1 MINELIGIIGLLIT
15 VLILVIRATVE
26 ITKMKTQLFPNSSTS
41 LNDKVTRLQIEVTK
55 IRSTMDSINK
65 QLGTPKRKR

>member
-26 ITKMKTQLFPNSSTS
+26 ITKMKHNCFLM
-41 LNDKVTRLQIEVTK
+41 VVRH
-55 IRSTMDSINK
+55 
-65 QLGTPKRKR
+65 

>member
-26 ITKMKTQLFPNSSTS
+26 ITKMKSQLFPNGGTS

>member
-26 ITKMKTQLFPNSSTS
+26 ITKMKTQLFPNGVTS
-41 LNDKVTRLQIEVTK
+41 LNDNVTRLQIEVTN
-55 IRSTMDSINK
+55 IRSTMDSIII
-65 QLGTPKRKR
+65 QLGTPKRQR